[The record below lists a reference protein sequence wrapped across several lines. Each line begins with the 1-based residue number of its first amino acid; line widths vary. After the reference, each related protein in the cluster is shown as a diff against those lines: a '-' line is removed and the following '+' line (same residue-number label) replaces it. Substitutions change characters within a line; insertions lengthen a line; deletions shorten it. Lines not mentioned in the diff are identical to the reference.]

1 MAPSQILLLFRLWE
15 FPEVPFPKEESF
27 RRGSAFKANSVGASF
42 PSPWSSA
49 ISISPTGF
57 HCSKWMQALWMQ
69 VFLSF
74 SALAELWRGRSES
87 ATDSSVVC
95 HLGSAFPFSL
105 SCGPGVVW
113 GKSWREIALTGM
125 KAVLGKR
132 LGLHL
137 NLEEVPRFLK
147 FPEGLHLP
155 CLSGM
160 AWR

>member
-1 MAPSQILLLFRLWE
+1 MLLVFWLWQ

-27 RRGSAFKANSVGASF
+27 RRGSAFKANSVGTSL

-57 HCSKWMQALWMQ
+57 HCSKWMQVLWMQ

-74 SALAELWRGRSES
+74 SALAELQRGRSES

-95 HLGSAFPFSL
+95 HLGPAFPFSL
-105 SCGPGVVW
+105 SCVPCCL
-113 GKSWREIALTGM
+113 GKSWREIAPTGM

-147 FPEGLHLP
+147 FPQALLLP